1 MFRSVVGAYRSTIF
15 PYSQI
20 LGYGQP
26 NICEQGKTMERQA
39 PTRPQ
44 NINIRCEG
52 LQEANSASL
61 LCLGIFI
68 ALKF

>member
-26 NICEQGKTMERQA
+26 NICEQGKIMERQ
-39 PTRPQ
+39 PQ
-44 NINIRCEG
+44 PGCETLTYG
-52 LQEANSASL
+52 VKVFKKQT
-61 LCLGIFI
+61 
-68 ALKF
+68 ALAYYA